1 MKIRGCSAWERRCC
15 AYSTKLLVLKKLNDW
30 LVVTSF
36 LHLTDL
42 PIRHLLFKGNSSY
55 FKSLGITGTVSETMM
70 EKYSSE
76 ERPNISLQLPL
87 RILDLSLSLFFLQ
100 LNKTPFICDIQIQP
114 VQKEITF
121 AFDPCDNK
129 LLKKKKKVYIYIKK
143 KFIFEIFSKETL
155 GGVKKKNHK
164 PVIYTSDISRN
175 NLRGGKISK
184 LIF

>member
-15 AYSTKLLVLKKLNDW
+15 AYSTKLLVLKQLNDW

-36 LHLTDL
+36 LHLTDP

-55 FKSLGITGTVSETMM
+55 FKSLGITGTVSGTLM

-87 RILDLSLSLFFLQ
+87 RILDLFLSLFFFCSWTKRLLFVIYKYNQ
-100 LNKTPFICDIQIQP
+100 CKKNHFCPLWKQ
-114 VQKEITF
+114 VAKE
-121 AFDPCDNK
+121 
-129 LLKKKKKVYIYIKK
+129 KKVYIYIKK
-143 KFIFEIFSKETL
+143 EFIFEIFSKETL
-155 GGVKKKNHK
+155 GGVKKKNYK

-175 NLRGGKISK
+175 NLKGGKISK